1 MTSYYAKTRSNYFT
15 VTAPKAFQEMMESLE
30 VETWQNEQGQF
41 AISSEQ
47 ENGWPSYDDE
57 EEEDINFP
65 QIVSCYLEQKQVA
78 ILFEIGSEGKR
89 YLIGQAIA
97 VNSLGEETYVGLSE
111 IYKHAEQMGE
121 NVTHAEY

>member
-15 VTAPKAFQEMMESLE
+15 VTDQKAFQEMMESLE
-30 VETWQNEQGQF
+30 VETWQNDQGQF

-57 EEEDINFP
+57 SDEDINFP
-65 QIVSCYLEQKQVA
+65 QILSCYLEPKQVA
-78 ILFEIGSEGKR
+78 VLFEVGNEGKR

-97 VNSLGEETYVGLSE
+97 VNSQGEEFYIGLSD

-121 NVTHAEY
+121 KVTKAEY